1 MSVQIRQQVT
11 RKWAW
16 IPRVSVVIAA
26 GLALG
31 LAGASQAAPTPARA
45 ESQVRAITDWEA
57 WILFL
62 LELLIN
68 ELSCPSLQLPPDVPL
83 AMEVTVDC
91 YNTGGLSPMTLE
103 ERLAFLAVLNEAE
116 EACKQAPPNF
126 PENTLKAFVDAIA
139 AMRQD
144 AQAVP

>member
-16 IPRVSVVIAA
+16 IPRVSVAIAA
-26 GLALG
+26 GLAVGMATLPP
-31 LAGASQAAPTPARA
+31 AAVAAPRTELKSRA
-45 ESQVRAITDWEA
+45 ATDWES
-57 WILFL
+57 WILLL
-62 LELLIN
+62 LELILN
-68 ELSCPSLQLPPDVPL
+68 ELTCPSLQLPPDVPL

>member
-16 IPRVSVVIAA
+16 IPRVSVAIAA
-26 GLALG
+26 GLAVG
-31 LAGASQAAPTPARA
+31 MAAVSQAAQIPAPVDY
-45 ESQVRAITDWEA
+45 QVRAQLNWEE
-57 WILFL
+57 WL
-62 LELLIN
+62 LLLIEAILH
-68 ELSCPSLQLPPDVPL
+68 ELTCPSLQLPPDVPL